1 MKTKTVTK
9 AQPRAS
15 KSPSGQAGKA
25 TKRLVGWVLQAKQF
39 LLEVWAEL
47 HKVQWPSWNEAR
59 SFTVVVLTAVMAVA
73 AYIGI
78 LDWIFT
84 RVFQFL
90 YR

>member
-1 MKTKTVTK
+1 MQWFWQT
-9 AQPRAS
+9 
-15 KSPSGQAGKA
+15 
-25 TKRLVGWVLQAKQF
+25 RLVGWLFQAKQF

-59 SFTVVVLTAVMAVA
+59 SFTLVVLTAVIAVA
-73 AYIGI
+73 AYIGV